1 MIDIQETFVKWFIKL
16 KILRRWILPGG
27 RVRGHRALLPAVAC
41 LGKSVPSG
49 ASAFTCPFLWAS

>member
-1 MIDIQETFVKWFIKL
+1 MVYYTKNIGKVDSAW
-16 KILRRWILPGG
+16 G